1 MNYFKIKIY
10 VDNGVERSET
20 WKYVIAKN
28 TTEAINRL
36 LNYYNSQYDTVAKV
50 LEIYDY
56 PLTDVMIFSERLG

>member
-56 PLTDVMIFSERLG
+56 PLTDVMIFSERLV

>member
-28 TTEAINRL
+28 ITEAINRL

-56 PLTDVMIFSERLG
+56 PLTDVMIFSERLV

>member
-28 TTEAINRL
+28 TTEAIDRL
-36 LNYYNSQYDTVAKV
+36 LNYYNNQYDTVAKV